1 MSNMLCIAK
10 LTHTYCYYADDV
22 VFQIWIC
29 HKIKATFSDFLRW
42 LLLGIEI
49 VIYIIYWPVK
59 SHIRLTESMKES
71 FEILKRAYN
80 KFKQWSMDLEWTW
93 TWQSWIFGEKLVSKT
108 FRVVRALHV
117 SGIGTHSIVLDRGE
131 SMSGCFLLKEE
142 NKYINRAPS
151 KSGAKN
157 KRILKK

>member
-59 SHIRLTESMKES
+59 SHIRLTESMKSSRERTIS
-71 FEILKRAYN
+71 LN
-80 KFKQWSMDLEWTW
+80 SGPWTW
-93 TWQSWIFGEKLVSKT
+93 NGLGHDNRGFLGKNWSQKHFEWLELCMFQVLGLIVSYLIEVNLC
-108 FRVVRALHV
+108 RVVFYWR
-117 SGIGTHSIVLDRGE
+117 R
-131 SMSGCFLLKEE
+131 K
-142 NKYINRAPS
+142 INT
-151 KSGAKN
+151 
-157 KRILKK
+157 